1 MRGDADTNTSPAQ
14 GQEEDGVSQ
23 ESIVAE
29 FRWIETG
36 TGLPVLCLHGLFGTS
51 EHWEPTLEAL
61 APGCRAMALTLPI
74 FETPPDD
81 LSVTSLRA
89 HVEAFLDAERV
100 PPAVVVGNS
109 LGGQVALDL
118 ALHAPERVRA
128 LILTGSSGLFERSFT
143 RGVPHPPSTEFVRE
157 KMTEVFH
164 DPAMVTPE
172 WVEAIGSSVSRR
184 SYALRVLQVSRSARR
199 YNLENR
205 LHEIRCPTLLVWG
218 IEDRVTPRDVA
229 IRFLERIPSARVRL
243 VPECGHAPMLECPDA
258 FVRAVV
264 EFIDS
269 LATEPIGVS

>member
-1 MRGDADTNTSPAQ
+1 
-14 GQEEDGVSQ
+14 VSQ
-23 ESIVAE
+23 DSVVAE
-29 FRWIETG
+29 FRWIEAG
-36 TGLPVLCLHGLFGTS
+36 AGLPVLCLHGLFGAS
-51 EHWEPTLEAL
+51 EHWDTTLEAL
-61 APGCRAMALTLPI
+61 APDYRAMALTLPI

-109 LGGQVALDL
+109 LGGHVALDL
-118 ALHAPERVRA
+118 ALRAPERVRA
-128 LILTGSSGLFERSFT
+128 LVLTGSSGLFERSFT
-143 RGVPHPPSTEFVRE
+143 RGVPHRPSAEFVRE

-172 WVEAIGSSVSRR
+172 WVEAIRSCVSRR

-199 YNLENR
+199 YNLEDR

-229 IRFLERIPSARVRL
+229 IRFLDRIPSATLRL
-243 VPECGHAPMLECPDA
+243 VPECGHAPMLERPDA
-258 FVRAVV
+258 FARVVV
-264 EFIDS
+264 EFVDS
-269 LATEPIGVS
+269 LAPVPSGVS